1 MVTSGIDEVLQRK
14 WPPEHSYS
22 CYIGIRA
29 HPTPPAA
36 SFRASILKRL
46 FDEAKSKSIIIRKDD
61 DFSTLT
67 LSATYGTSENCSP
80 FYTTCWVAMMR
91 FLIIYL
97 IAKVLIVDDGRPL
110 DQRVDE
116 ASIALR

>member
-36 SFRASILKRL
+36 FFRASILKRL
-46 FDEAKSKSIIIRKDD
+46 FDEAKSKSIIIFPTLNADIIGNVRNERK
-61 DFSTLT
+61 L
-67 LSATYGTSENCSP
+67 LSVLYDLLGGHDAISY
-80 FYTTCWVAMMR
+80 
-91 FLIIYL
+91 YL
-97 IAKVLIVDDGRPL
+97 PDCEGADCR
-110 DQRVDE
+110 RWT
-116 ASIALR
+116 AA